1 MKKRSLAITIRSFD
15 TSGLLMQKLTE
26 EFSVEYINSTG
37 SRLSEEELLSSIKDT
52 EYVIAGTEPFSA
64 RVLESSKKLKAISR
78 VGVGTDSIDGKT
90 AKEQNIRILNT
101 PEAPVIAVA
110 EHALALIL
118 TILKNIPSYNNRA
131 RIKDQ
136 TIEPGHLL
144 QGKTVGIVG
153 LGRIGFR
160 LASLVSMMGCRVRY
174 FDPYP
179 GKNPE
184 ISWKRAGT
192 IEDLFSTSD
201 IISLHAPPGTDGT
214 PLVDERIIR
223 CARPGMVLINT
234 ARGSL
239 IDEKAL
245 EDAIKNGIIRAAGL
259 DVFSKEPYSGTLL
272 NYPQVIIT
280 PHVASNTQESRRQM
294 EEEAV
299 ENIIRVKRELT
310 Q

>member
-1 MKKRSLAITIRSFD
+1 MKKPSLAITIRSFD

-26 EFSVEYINSTG
+26 EFSVDYVNSTG
-37 SRLSEEELLSSIKDT
+37 SRLSEEDLISAIKDSG
-52 EYVIAGTEPFSA
+52 YVIAGTEPFSA
-64 RVLESSKKLKAISR
+64 RVLESSGKLKAISR

-90 AKEQNIRILNT
+90 AREHNIRILNT

-110 EHALALIL
+110 EHALSLIL

-131 RIKDQ
+131 RMKDPA
-136 TIEPGHLL
+136 IEPGLL
-144 QGKTVGIVG
+144 LHGKTVGIVG

-160 LASLVSMMGCRVRY
+160 LASLVGMMGCRVQY
-174 FDPYP
+174 FDPFV
-179 GKNPE
+179 GKKPE
-184 ISWKRAGT
+184 NSWKRT
-192 IEDLFSTSD
+192 DTVEDLFSTSD
-201 IISLHAPPGTDGT
+201 IISLHAPPGAGGA
-214 PLVDERIIR
+214 PFVDEKVIR
-223 CARPGMVLINT
+223 SARPGMILINT

-245 EDAIKNGIIRAAGL
+245 EEAIKNGIIRAAGL
-259 DVFSKEPYSGTLL
+259 DVFSTEPYSGTLL
-272 NYPQVIIT
+272 NYPQVIVT

-299 ENIIRVKRELT
+299 ENIIRVKRELA